1 MRKNEKYWVSL
12 SLLLNT
18 IILLVN
24 QWQMVRFVVEWTEHL
39 LPVSSQLISSQVN
52 QVPVAVT
59 VA

>member
-59 VA
+59 V